1 VKTRFAGPA
10 RRQASETDAWWRANR
25 PAAPDLFAQ
34 ELSEAVEQLS
44 EHPESGQRYA
54 DYEGVR
60 QLLLLKS
67 RCYVYYEVDRAAE
80 VVTIVSVWSTLRG
93 RGPDLG

>member
-1 VKTRFAGPA
+1 MKTRFAGPA
-10 RRQASETDAWWRANR
+10 RRLAIETDAWWRANR
-25 PAAPDLFAQ
+25 PSAPDLFAL
-34 ELSEAVEQLS
+34 ELSEALRQLS
-44 EHPESGQRYA
+44 EHPESGQLYA
-54 DYEGVR
+54 DCEGVR

-67 RCYVYYEVDRAAE
+67 RCYVYYEVDRTAE